1 MSLTLLKNKI
11 EELNKVHQIE
21 ILKLLLNDKII
32 FTENKNGIFF
42 NLTNVKEAELV
53 NLHNYV
59 NYINEQEKSLN
70 KIETLKESYLENF
83 FNSENNNTVDII
95 TSTHH
100 TVTKQNNTSNNSNI
114 NITASI

>member
-21 ILKLLLNDKII
+21 ILKLLLNNDID

-42 NLTNVKEAELV
+42 NLTNVNEAQLV

-70 KIETLKESYLENF
+70 KIETLKKTYLTSF
-83 FNSENNNTVDII
+83 FNSENNDNIEPNI
-95 TSTHH
+95 S
-100 TVTKQNNTSNNSNI
+100 NNQGDNISKNSNI
-114 NITASI
+114 NINLPAII